1 MNETKN
7 KNRNS
12 DAKHGKAREKNGNG
26 EELISSYMKLGLNDL
41 SPPSHTLV
49 D

>member
-1 MNETKN
+1 MKQKKKN
-7 KNRNS
+7 KHS
-12 DAKHGKAREKNGNG
+12 DAKHGKAREKNRNG
-26 EELISSYMKLGLNDL
+26 EELTSSYMKLGLNDL